1 LLRVSELE
9 DNPAIVKTFPRFLLA
24 ISALLLAVGALM
36 HASAFNK
43 ISSAIAGS
51 NLQSFAANSLK
62 ILWLADS
69 TTSLL
74 LAAVFGLIA
83 ARPSAAT
90 RWVIV
95 PLALIPAATAGL
107 IYTFMGGFIGGHIML
122 AAAITAFIGGLQY
135 PKASSSSE
143 SGFPIG
149 RR

>member
-1 LLRVSELE
+1 M
-9 DNPAIVKTFPRFLLA
+9 AKTFPRFLLTFA
-24 ISALLLAVGALM
+24 ALLLALGALM

-43 ISSAIAGS
+43 IASAIADS
-51 NLQSFAANSLK
+51 NLVPFAANSLK

-95 PLALIPAATAGL
+95 LLALIPASTAGL
-107 IYTFMGGFIGGHIML
+107 IYTFLGGFIGGHIML
-122 AAAITAFIGGLQY
+122 TAAVAAFMGGLQY

-149 RR
+149 RV